1 MSDALTLA
9 ESLEIKHVDPQASER
24 NFRGANQRFPSYF
37 RSLRNFCECLPR
49 ANWAG
54 GSELRSQAAIH
65 FPSITAHVAIV

>member
-9 ESLEIKHVDPQASER
+9 KSLEIKHVDAQASER

-37 RSLRNFCECLPR
+37 RSLRNFCECLAGAKR
-49 ANWAG
+49 AG
-54 GSELRSQAAIH
+54 GCESRTQAAIH